1 MECALCWLDPLNQYI
16 HIYLNQ
22 YIHIYLMNRHACN
35 MMRYNTLVD
44 DSMILANTFITGSTM
59 VMDYWLVFLL
69 SPPWC
74 ADEGTSPEPSPKT
87 MIGLHICVCLYLFL
101 HLHGAILVQVSS
113 NGSELPSLFVQH

>member
-35 MMRYNTLVD
+35 MMRCNTLVD
-44 DSMILANTFITGSTM
+44 YSMILANIIITGSTR
-59 VMDYWLVFLL
+59 VMDYWLVILL

-74 ADEGTSPEPSPKT
+74 ADEGTSPEHSPKT
-87 MIGLHICVCLYLFL
+87 MIGFHVCVF
-101 HLHGAILVQVSS
+101 VSFS
-113 NGSELPSLFVQH
+113 AFTLSSISKGLIKWG